1 MILCGGGARNRLLVQ
16 RLKADLQPSNVVVM
30 DELGLNADAK
40 EAVSFALLA
49 RETIRGVPNNVPSA
63 TGAERAVVLGKIVP
77 GEREAQSAKMQN
89 ERKR

>member
-16 RLKADLQPSNVVVM
+16 RLKADLQPSRVVVM

-63 TGAERAVVLGKIVP
+63 TGAQ
-77 GEREAQSAKMQN
+77 QSRSSWARSFPA
-89 ERKR
+89 E